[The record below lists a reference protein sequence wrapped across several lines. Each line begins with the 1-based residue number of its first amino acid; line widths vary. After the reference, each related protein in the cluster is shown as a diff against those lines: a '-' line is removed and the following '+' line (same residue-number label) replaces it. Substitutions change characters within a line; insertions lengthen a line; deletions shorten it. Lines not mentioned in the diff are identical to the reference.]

1 VLTIKGEKKEEKEK
15 KKKDYYLSE
24 RRYGSFQRSFRV
36 PNGINPDKIE
46 PNFKNGVL
54 TITLLK
60 TPEAH
65 HRQGRLKL
73 LPIGMSV
80 CRIRKR
86 AARWSPRTQGRPEGR
101 SIRVDIRWPIPG
113 DTESMQRFAKELQL
127 RPGLVLPAP
136 GDYGLSFRA

>member
-1 VLTIKGEKKEEKEK
+1 MLTIKGEKKEEKEK

-101 SIRVDIRWPIPG
+101 SSVGP
-113 DTESMQRFAKELQL
+113 
-127 RPGLVLPAP
+127 
-136 GDYGLSFRA
+136 RAAASGSTFDGRYQATRNRCNDSRRNSS